1 MVIEFTDSQKQKKVF
16 ILGATGFI
24 GFAVTKRLVEMGF
37 ENIYCL
43 YRSES
48 RKDKMFRGIDT
59 SAITFLHGDAT
70 QLDVLREGV
79 EDADIVV
86 NASGQA
92 TDWGIKQ
99 EVWEV
104 NVDAPKAMV
113 GMIEE
118 MGALTHYIQ
127 ITSAGVYGFA
137 KEVKTEAS
145 PLVKSDRFYTA
156 SKVEIHSWLR
166 EEIKRGHRFPITILA
181 PSIVW
186 GPGDRIYI
194 PTFKDRLKTKQLFYI
209 GKGEGMDLVHID
221 DLVDGILRCFF
232 NEQAYNKEYILSG
245 YEPFTFREYIEKIAE
260 FSELPPPTLTVP
272 APVVL
277 AVGFLMECLARLVN
291 IFSPRFR
298 PLITRFQVRI
308 LSQPF
313 RLNIAKARSELGYDP
328 KINFAKGIDGLRE
341 YVRQCSLSGI
351 DAQD

>member
-1 MVIEFTDSQKQKKVF
+1 MVIEFTDSQKQKKIF
-16 ILGATGFI
+16 TLGATGFI

-37 ENIYCL
+37 GNIHCL

-48 RKDKMFRGIDT
+48 KKDEWFQGIDI
-59 SAITFLHGDAT
+59 SAITFLHGDAAS
-70 QLDVLREGV
+70 LDVLRKGV
-79 EDADIVV
+79 VDASIVV
-86 NASGQA
+86 NASGLA

-113 GMIEE
+113 RMIEE
-118 MGALTHYIQ
+118 MGTLTHYIQ
-127 ITSAGVYGFA
+127 ITSAAIYGFT
-137 KEVKTEAS
+137 KEVKTETS
-145 PLVKSDRFYTA
+145 LLVKNDRFYTA

-166 EEIKRGHRFPITILA
+166 EEIKRGHKFPITVLA
-181 PSIVW
+181 PSITW
-186 GPGDRIYI
+186 GSGDQIYI
-194 PTFKDRLKTKQLFYI
+194 PSFKERLKTRQLFFI
-209 GKGEGMDLVHID
+209 GKGEVMDFVHID

-245 YEPFTFREYIEKIAE
+245 NKPFTFHEYIEKIAE

-272 APVVL
+272 VPIVM

-298 PLITRFQVRI
+298 PLITRLQVRM

-313 RLNIAKARSELGYDP
+313 RLSIAKARSELEYDP
-328 KINFAKGIDGLRE
+328 KIDFAKGIDGLRE
-341 YVRQCSLSGI
+341 YVSQCSLSGI
-351 DAQD
+351 DAQE